1 MWVRV
6 LASFNYITYNKLF
19 HLFEV
24 YLLIWKKQLKIPN
37 LVKIK
42 WDDNHKAGLFKKKKW
57 RKEKELNFQCS
68 IVHSDKK

>member
-6 LASFNYITYNKLF
+6 LASFNYITYKLF
-19 HLFEV
+19 NLFEV

-42 WDDNHKAGLFKKKKW
+42 WDDNHKAGLFKKKKN
-57 RKEKELNFQCS
+57 EG
-68 IVHSDKK
+68 KKKN